1 MIAELLKILAEILPM
16 IHPDEQAK
24 VRAKIEKLK
33 KERDEK
39 KKKALEAGE
48 AGNIPALN
56 LLLSELLD
64 EL

>member
-1 MIAELLKILAEILPM
+1 MIAEILKLINELLPM

-24 VRAKIEKLK
+24 VRAKIEKME

-39 KKKALEAGE
+39 RKKALAAVEAGDV
-48 AGNIPALN
+48 PALN

>member
-1 MIAELLKILAEILPM
+1 MIAEILKLINELLPM

-24 VRAKIEKLK
+24 VRAKIEKME

-39 KKKALEAGE
+39 RKKALAAGE
-48 AGNIPALN
+48 AGDIPALN

>member
-1 MIAELLKILAEILPM
+1 MIAELLKILAELLPM
-16 IHPDEQAK
+16 LHPDEAAK
-24 VRAKIEKLK
+24 VQAKIEKAE

-39 KKKALEAGE
+39 RKKALAAVEAGDV
-48 AGNIPALN
+48 PTLN

>member
-1 MIAELLKILAEILPM
+1 MIAELLKILADLLPM
-16 IHPDEQAK
+16 LHPDEQAK
-24 VRAKIEKLK
+24 VQAKIEKME

-39 KKKALEAGE
+39 KKKALEALE
-48 AGNIPALN
+48 AGDIPALN